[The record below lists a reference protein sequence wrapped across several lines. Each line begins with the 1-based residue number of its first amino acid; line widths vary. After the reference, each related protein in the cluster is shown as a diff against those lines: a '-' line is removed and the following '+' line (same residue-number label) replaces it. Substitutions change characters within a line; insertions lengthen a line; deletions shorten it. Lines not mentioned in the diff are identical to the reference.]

1 MGERTPQHDLVN
13 ADKHSREA
21 GMHGSVLLGSV
32 ALADWTGCRT
42 KQLSI
47 RRYKRYQG
55 GQRGIIFGIRRKAG
69 ENVAG
74 QAKFERAEYH
84 SIVRVMCPDL

>member
-32 ALADWTGCRT
+32 ALAAGLVAEPSSSQSAD
-42 KQLSI
+42 I
-47 RRYKRYQG
+47 NA
-55 GQRGIIFGIRRKAG
+55 IKAA
-69 ENVAG
+69 N
-74 QAKFERAEYH
+74 AE
-84 SIVRVMCPDL
+84 